1 MESIV
6 SSSSSP
12 PLAVAADVASIVT
25 RRPHAAPSSELAAS
39 TLPSD
44 RAHVSSVRL
53 DAVLKDHI
61 NKLIKL

>member
-1 MESIV
+1 
-6 SSSSSP
+6 SP

-39 TLPSD
+39 MLPSD
-44 RAHVSSVRL
+44 RAHVSSVRF